1 MSETRE
7 PTEDE
12 LIDFMDWL
20 IDRKPSDEAIDMG
33 RIEVTDEELE
43 GFSEEKYG
51 PPSGMDIMEDTADPE
66 NAPICRWWDGK
77 LYVADMGDI
86 RLVYRP

>member
-1 MSETRE
+1 MSEARE

-12 LIDFMDWL
+12 LIDYMDWL
-20 IDRKPSDEAIDMG
+20 IDHVSESIDMG

-43 GFSEEKYG
+43 SFSEEKFG
-51 PPSGMDIMEDTADPE
+51 PPSGMAIMEDTTDPE